1 MLMSATNFDN
11 MPYLK
16 MAGVISDPLT
26 RKILAKLSS
35 KHSPINTNAIP
46 IDKLNA
52 KKLQIINRLA
62 RLENVNLVTSELIKS
77 DNGYCRRYTAND
89 NGKSIAKQLL
99 SKELKEFS

>member
-26 RKILAKLSS
+26 RKILLSS

-46 IDKLNA
+46 VDKLNA

-62 RLENVNLVTSELIKS
+62 RLENVNLVTSE
-77 DNGYCRRYTAND
+77 R
-89 NGKSIAKQLL
+89 
-99 SKELKEFS
+99 